1 VTCSTQ
7 TSVRPA
13 ERSDFQ
19 GAINLQ
25 SGPGRRTLNL
35 SGFAVC
41 AALLAYAYYVQYA
54 LRIEP
59 CPLCIF
65 QRIGIAVLGLILLL
79 AGLHLPRRFGA
90 HVYSAL
96 LAVASLAT
104 AGLAIRHLWIQHMP
118 EGTVAACGASLK
130 FLLKI
135 FPLTEVIAKVLTGSG
150 ECHQINWSMFGLSMP
165 AWVLLA
171 AVGLGALGV
180 YANSYTRR

>member
-1 VTCSTQ
+1 
-7 TSVRPA
+7 
-13 ERSDFQ
+13 
-19 GAINLQ
+19 LQ
-25 SGPGRRTLNL
+25 SGPGRRALNL
-35 SGFAVC
+35 FGFAVC

-65 QRIGIAVLGLILLL
+65 QRIGVAVLGLVLLL
-79 AGLHLPRRFGA
+79 AGLQLPRRFGA

-96 LAVASLAT
+96 IAVASLAT
-104 AGLAIRHLWIQHMP
+104 AGLASRHLWIQHMP
-118 EGTVAACGASLK
+118 EGTVAACGASLQ

-135 FPLTEVIAKVLTGSG
+135 FSVTEVITKVLTGSG
-150 ECHQINWSMFGLSMP
+150 ECHQINWSMLGLSMP

-180 YANSYTRR
+180 YANSYARR